1 MPFSTPST
9 IKLGAL
15 IIGFGL
21 LAVLA
26 LGNRLR
32 IQKTSFY
39 VVFGILLWLAFLK
52 SGVHATIAGVL
63 LALTIPARRR
73 LDAGS
78 FKDKAM
84 SFLTSIRPQTSKDD
98 PDVGNNQEAIHAL
111 EVLSKGAET
120 PLTRMEHALHG
131 WVAFFIMPV
140 FALANAG
147 VDLRGVSI
155 LDALMHPV
163 ALGII
168 AGLFI
173 GKQVGVAI
181 FSWLAIKLNVAEM
194 PKDVTWR
201 QLYAVAILTGVGFTM
216 SLFIAGLSFDDP
228 EVLDRA
234 KTGILVASFAAGLL
248 GYFLLKTAP
257 LPSKDA

>member
-1 MPFSTPST
+1 MVGSPFS
-9 IKLGAL
+9 LC
-15 IIGFGL
+15 
-21 LAVLA
+21 
-26 LGNRLR
+26 
-32 IQKTSFY
+32 
-39 VVFGILLWLAFLK
+39 
-52 SGVHATIAGVL
+52 
-63 LALTIPARRR
+63 
-73 LDAGS
+73 
-78 FKDKAM
+78 
-84 SFLTSIRPQTSKDD
+84 
-98 PDVGNNQEAIHAL
+98 
-111 EVLSKGAET
+111 
-120 PLTRMEHALHG
+120 
-131 WVAFFIMPV
+131 PV

-248 GYFLLKTAP
+248 GVLLA
-257 LPSKDA
+257 